1 MGTAATHPAEIESK
15 NPATGEVVA
24 RFPCTSPGDLPAIL
38 ARARRAQTAW
48 AAQTLNSRCALVARF
63 AEKLFARRKECA
75 ELLTRET
82 GKPQVEACFAELM
95 TVFETARYYTRHAPE
110 FFRDQRVSHQNL
122 AFKAKRAL
130 LRHEPCGV
138 IGILAPWNFP
148 VAIPAGQILAALV
161 AGNAVVFKPSELTPA
176 CGALIAQCFV
186 EAGLPNDVLQ
196 TVQGAG
202 DVGAALIEARP
213 DKIVFT
219 GSVATGRRIAE
230 ACARHLIPSVLEL
243 GGKDAMIVLAD
254 ADLDAAS
261 SAAVWGSFANCGQ
274 ACLSVERI
282 YVEQGIAQQFIERCV
297 AKTQSLKVG
306 PASDLETEVG
316 PMIRPEAVERVEAQL
331 QEAVSE
337 GARVLAGGRRRSD
350 LGPSFFE
357 PTVITAVTP
366 AMRIMREETFGP
378 VLAIAAVRDADEAVS
393 LANDSAFSLSASV
406 WTGSSRRGREVAA
419 RLKAGAVMIN
429 DVASYFAMVE
439 APHGGQG
446 DSGWGRTHGRIGL
459 LEMVQVKYIDLD
471 LVPRW
476 PKVWWFGYNSDVSR
490 AARRFIEF
498 MYAPRRAKR
507 WRSAGGA
514 LKALWRSHRI

>member
-1 MGTAATHPAEIESK
+1 MSAPATRLSEVESR
-15 NPATGEVVA
+15 NPATGEVTA
-24 RFPCTSPGDLPAIL
+24 RFPCTPASGLPAIL
-38 ARARRAQTAW
+38 IRARRAQVAW
-48 AAQTLNSRCALVARF
+48 AAQTLESRCALAKRF
-63 AEKLFARRKECA
+63 GEKLFARRDECTD
-75 ELLTRET
+75 LLMRET

-95 TVFETARYYTRHAPE
+95 TVFETARYYARRVPE
-110 FFRDQRVSHQNL
+110 LLRDQPVPHQNL

-130 LRHEPCGV
+130 LRYEPCGV

-148 VAIPAGQILAALV
+148 VAIPAGQILAAVV

-176 CGALIAQCFV
+176 CGAFITQCFLD
-186 EAGLPNDVLQ
+186 AGLPPDVLQ

-254 ADLDAAS
+254 ADVEAAS

-282 YVEQGIAQQFIERCV
+282 YVDQSIAQTFMDHCV
-297 AKTQSLKVG
+297 AKTNSLKLG
-306 PASDLETEVG
+306 PASDPDTEVG
-316 PMIRPEAVERVEAQL
+316 PMIRPEAVDRVEAQL
-331 QEAVSE
+331 REAVSD
-337 GARVLAGGRRRSD
+337 GARILAGGHRRPD

-357 PTVITAVTP
+357 PTVVTGVTP
-366 AMRIMREETFGP
+366 AMRIMRDETFGP
-378 VLAIAAVRDADEAVS
+378 ILAISVVGDADEAVS
-393 LANDSAFSLSASV
+393 LANDSPFSLAASV
-406 WTGSSRRGREVAA
+406 WTGNSRRGRELAA

-429 DVASYFAMVE
+429 DVASYFVMVD

-446 DSGWGRTHGRIGL
+446 DSGWGRTHGRVGL

-471 LVPRW
+471 LLPRW
-476 PKVWWFGYNSDVSR
+476 PKVWWFGYNSDVNR

-498 MYAPRRAKR
+498 MYAPGWRQRS
-507 WRSAGGA
+507 RSAAGA